1 MTKSSWA
8 TLALLGVAL
17 SWGAGF
23 VLMKDAINQQ
33 PVYDFLATRFTLATL
48 VMIALRPRVLG
59 KINKD
64 VLLKGSILGVLLGLG
79 YITQTIGLELTT
91 AAITGFLTGLYV
103 VFTPL
108 LVWLF
113 FQKKIARKVLVGVSL
128 AFIALLFISFNGLS
142 VDPGQVWLI
151 ACALLFAGHIVG
163 LGRWSTG
170 QDIYLLT
177 VIQLAAAS
185 ITCWLGAVVDGY
197 QAPPNEFVWIT
208 VVFTAV
214 VATALA
220 FFIQTWA
227 QSIMDASKV
236 AIILTAEVIFAA
248 VISVAVGQ
256 ETLALRTVLG
266 GALMVVAMLV
276 VEWPDRKSKSPLE
289 QPHFT

>member
-1 MTKSSWA
+1 VTKSSWA

-48 VMIALRPRVLG
+48 VMIAVRPQVLG

-64 VLLKGSILGVLLGLG
+64 VLVKGSILGVLLGLG

-113 FQKKIARKVLVGVSL
+113 FKNKIAPKVIVGVSL
-128 AFIALLFISFNGLS
+128 AFVALLFISFNGLS
-142 VDPGQVWLI
+142 VDPGQLWLI
-151 ACALLFAGHIVG
+151 ACAVLFAGHIVG
-163 LGRWSTG
+163 LGRWSAG

-185 ITCWLGAVVDGY
+185 ITCWLGALVDGY

-208 VVFTAV
+208 VIFTAV

-256 ETLALRTVLG
+256 ETLALRAVLG
-266 GALMVVAMLV
+266 GFLMLVAMLV
-276 VEWPDRKSKSPLE
+276 VERPDKKAKSPLE
-289 QPHFT
+289 QQHFT

>member
-48 VMIALRPRVLG
+48 VMIAVRPQVLR
-59 KINKD
+59 KTNKD
-64 VLLKGSILGVLLGLG
+64 VLVKGSILGVLLGLG

-113 FQKKIARKVLVGVSL
+113 FKNKIAPKVIVGVSL
-128 AFIALLFISFNGLS
+128 AFVALLFISFNGLS
-142 VDPGQVWLI
+142 VDPGQLWLI
-151 ACALLFAGHIVG
+151 ACAVLFAGHIVG
-163 LGRWSTG
+163 LGRWSAG

-208 VVFTAV
+208 VIFTAV

-227 QSIMDASKV
+227 QSIMEASKV

-256 ETLALRTVLG
+256 ETLALRAVLG
-266 GALMVVAMLV
+266 GFLMLVAMLV
-276 VEWPDRKSKSPLE
+276 VEWPDKKAKSPLE
-289 QPHFT
+289 QQHFT